1 MTSLRL
7 NRHTVWKAEL
17 FIFTYLTVLL
27 CSANIEAK
35 EAGKSSTQAPLK
47 VFILAGQSNMEG
59 HGVVPANPNRND
71 GKGSLEYVAKK
82 QPASEIGKWLND
94 DGTWVNREDVWIHY
108 LHRHGKLS
116 PSFGVREDCIG
127 PELGFGSVV
136 GNHFDEPVLLIKL
149 AWGGKSLGVDFR
161 PPSAPGDSIG
171 DYYKALI
178 DGSKTVIKDF
188 ATIFPELTN
197 RTPELIGF
205 GWHQG
210 WNDRVNQT
218 LNDNYQENMTHFIH
232 DLRREFNNPSLP
244 VVIAE
249 TGMSG
254 YEEKHPRAV
263 SLMAAQAAVAK
274 QKEFVGNVAFV
285 ETKGFY
291 RPAEESPSAQAYHWN
306 TNAETYYLIG
316 QGMGKAMLEL
326 TAAP

>member
-1 MTSLRL
+1 MTSHCL

-188 ATIFPELTN
+188 ATIFPEL
-197 RTPELIGF
+197 
-205 GWHQG
+205 
-210 WNDRVNQT
+210 
-218 LNDNYQENMTHFIH
+218 
-232 DLRREFNNPSLP
+232 
-244 VVIAE
+244 
-249 TGMSG
+249 
-254 YEEKHPRAV
+254 
-263 SLMAAQAAVAK
+263 
-274 QKEFVGNVAFV
+274 
-285 ETKGFY
+285 
-291 RPAEESPSAQAYHWN
+291 
-306 TNAETYYLIG
+306 
-316 QGMGKAMLEL
+316 
-326 TAAP
+326 